1 MVERVVEERFRR
13 LSETA
18 TSTDE
23 ATERVTEIFDT
34 SQPTDSATGTPPLL
48 SRTTEKR
55 SARQTSEGRER
66 TEAASTGH
74 EEQTRTTA
82 SKLFREDAADS
93 EAENL
98 AALEAGRKEE
108 SHGGNSAALGIPFL
122 VWAALLAVVAWAFV
136 KHRLNKH

>member
-55 SARQTSEGRER
+55 EARQTSESREQ
-66 TEAASTGH
+66 TESATTGH

-82 SKLFREDAADS
+82 SRLYRDNAADS
-93 EAENL
+93 ENENR
-98 AALEAGRKEE
+98 AALETGSKEE
-108 SHGGNSAALGIPFL
+108 TRGGNSAAWGVPSLIL
-122 VWAALLAVVAWAFV
+122 AAMLAAIAGAFV
-136 KHRLNKH
+136 KHRTNKH